1 MDDVKALA
9 EQVIGSVKG
18 LVQRA
23 TERFDAAV
31 AEVRLELTKALSSFE
46 QRTAQL
52 GADVE
57 CALEASARIPERGE
71 KGDPGAPGADGLRG
85 EKGDP
90 GADGA
95 DGLRGEK
102 GEKGDPGADGL
113 RGEKGDPG
121 ERGQEGLPGGQGERG
136 ERGLTGEKG
145 DPGAPGSD
153 GLRGEKGDPG
163 DRGERGL
170 DGAPGRDALELTILP
185 EIDPEKAYPRHTF
198 ATHRGGLIRAI
209 RRTSPITGSLEEAGW
224 QVVVDG
230 VAELRFEPTG
240 VRTIDLYAVKTSGAT
255 SKVTAS
261 YPVQIHRGIFQPDTG
276 YEQGDCVTFGGSTW
290 LATRETSAR
299 PETDDSWRL
308 VVKRGRDG
316 KRD

>member
-57 CALEASARIPERGE
+57 CALEASARIP
-71 KGDPGAPGADGLRG
+71 
-85 EKGDP
+85 
-90 GADGA
+90 
-95 DGLRGEK
+95 
-102 GEKGDPGADGL
+102 
-113 RGEKGDPG
+113 
-121 ERGQEGLPGGQGERG
+121 ERG